1 MLEKSQ
7 DKFLNK
13 LSSFKAFLFKV
24 KGGLNL
30 KCVAK
35 KITTV
40 PIIAIVC
47 AGKNIKCASKYFKNP
62 DMFVHNV
69 LHILWNGVSFSP
81 SQIVKDSSGVA
92 LRITFF
98 VILNGCSL
106 CRKKQSCELFFKRR
120 QMWTIKPSQSSYWA
134 KRSIYFVLFTKI
146 KIFHEKGNFLKEKYF
161 I

>member
-1 MLEKSQ
+1 M
-7 DKFLNK
+7 
-13 LSSFKAFLFKV
+13 
-24 KGGLNL
+24 LNL

-98 VILNGCSL
+98 VILNGFIFTL
-106 CRKKQSCELFFKRR
+106 PRKTILWIIFQEEANVNYKTLSIVILSEAKYLFCF
-120 QMWTIKPSQSSYWA
+120 
-134 KRSIYFVLFTKI
+134 IYQNK
-146 KIFHEKGNFLKEKYF
+146 KYF
-161 I
+161 MKKAIFWKKNTLYKCNQLRTCAELRKNT